1 MTGGTDKSIPGGTY
15 GEEKAG
21 SQDPTRVSLTITGNI
36 QPGDTCTVRAVAAR
50 EKGERLIISE
60 VSAAGKSD
68 WIQLYNAGTTDLDLG
83 RYCLSD
89 DPEDLRKFRLP
100 AENLEPGETCRING
114 HRNESGMALCLCNFN
129 LTADETLFL
138 TPDEGSGLAGD
149 SVRIPRMS
157 RGNAYGRKDNGST
170 WLWFDRAREV
180 VELWTE
186 DEMQ

>member
-1 MTGGTDKSIPGGTY
+1 M
-15 GEEKAG
+15 
-21 SQDPTRVSLTITGNI
+21 
-36 QPGDTCTVRAVAAR
+36 AAR

>member
-1 MTGGTDKSIPGGTY
+1 
-15 GEEKAG
+15 
-21 SQDPTRVSLTITGNI
+21 
-36 QPGDTCTVRAVAAR
+36 
-50 EKGERLIISE
+50 
-60 VSAAGKSD
+60 
-68 WIQLYNAGTTDLDLG
+68 
-83 RYCLSD
+83 
-89 DPEDLRKFRLP
+89 
-100 AENLEPGETCRING
+100 
-114 HRNESGMALCLCNFN
+114 MALCLCNFN